1 MAKTDT
7 EPNMLHITDEMV
19 DRHVTAEQAQR
30 IMQQAFESFGHGKA
44 AMQERIR
51 TDAEGIKLS
60 TLGAVIPEQGVA
72 GAKVYTTIDG
82 QFSFVILLFST
93 EDGRPLASFDAGA
106 ITRLRTAACSVV
118 AARQLARPD
127 SRVLALFGAGTQG
140 KAHARQLSSA
150 LGLESILV
158 CDPYAPAGLPEEL
171 SRQCGIPVR
180 CAGPDEAVAQADI
193 VVTTS
198 RSTTP
203 LFSGASLKPGTFVA
217 AVGSSLPH
225 TRELDDVALSRART
239 VVVEWRAQS
248 LREAGDLLLAAP
260 EALPHDKIVELA
272 DVVTGAPGAARKS
285 VDDIIIYKSVGV
297 GLEDIALA
305 GLAYRN
311 IVEAPQAA
319 ASLPA
324 A

>member
-1 MAKTDT
+1 
-7 EPNMLHITDEMV
+7 MLHITDEMV
-19 DRHVTAEQAQR
+19 DRHVTAQQAQR
-30 IMQQAFESFGHGKA
+30 VMQQAFESFGRGEA

-51 TDAEGIKLS
+51 TDAQGIKLS
-60 TLGAVIPEQGVA
+60 TLGAVIPDQGVA
-72 GAKVYTTIDG
+72 GAKVYTTIEG

-93 EDGRPLASFDAGA
+93 QDGRPLASFDAGA

-118 AARQLARPD
+118 AARHLARPD

-140 KAHARQLSSA
+140 TAHARQLSSA
-150 LGLESILV
+150 LGLESIQV
-158 CDPYAPAGLPEEL
+158 CDPYAQAGLPDEL

-180 CAGPDEAVAQADI
+180 FASPDEAVSQADI

-203 LFSGASLKPGTFVA
+203 LFSGESLKPGTFIA

-225 TRELDDVALSRART
+225 TRELDDVALGRAST

-272 DVVTGAPGAARKS
+272 EVVSGAPRAARQGPE
-285 VDDIIIYKSVGV
+285 DIIIYKSVGV

-305 GLAYRN
+305 GVAYQN
-311 IVEAPQAA
+311 IMEASRA